1 MGYYASAY
9 QYDNSVI
16 TIPGANILGALDALD
31 ALPYLGGCVTVAESC
46 QYVGFDTD
54 TDFETGTVSLIG
66 FDNKYV
72 GVEELLDVLKAYV
85 TPDSAFA
92 FLGEDG
98 AIWRWTPS
106 GIQYATI
113 TWN

>member
-9 QYDNSVI
+9 QYDNPVI
-16 TIPGANILGALDALD
+16 TIPGANIPGALKALD
-31 ALPYLGGCVTVAESC
+31 ALPYLGGCGTVAEAC
-46 QYVGFDTD
+46 EDVGFDVD
-54 TDFETGTVSLIG
+54 SNDDGGISLIG

-72 GVEELLDVLKAYV
+72 GVEELLDVLKPYV

-106 GIQYATI
+106 GTQYATI